1 MVKFHGLTSVI
12 KLDKHTTLFYFMSSA
27 IGQPKG
33 DKRPPIGQL
42 TGINALLLV
51 SQQAENALLLVS

>member
-1 MVKFHGLTSVI
+1 MVKFHGLTSFI

-51 SQQAENALLLVS
+51 S